1 MDFAQSFELTFPML
15 IDSRTEGYKVSN
27 ASGITT
33 VPSLFLV
40 EKDHTISWS
49 SESFSRKDLE
59 NLGHRLT
66 FSIFRVDD
74 QVPEFKPG

>member
-1 MDFAQSFELTFPML
+1 ML

-27 ASGITT
+27 VFGITT

-49 SESFSRKDLE
+49 SESFSKKDLE
-59 NLGHRLT
+59 ALGHKLT
-66 FSIFRVDD
+66 FSIFRIGDR
-74 QVPEFKPG
+74 VPEFKPGSESKN